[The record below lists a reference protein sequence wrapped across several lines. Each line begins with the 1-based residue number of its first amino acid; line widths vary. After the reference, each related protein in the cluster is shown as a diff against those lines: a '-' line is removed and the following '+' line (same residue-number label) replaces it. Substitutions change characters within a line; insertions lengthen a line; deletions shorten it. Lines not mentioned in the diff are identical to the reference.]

1 MGWLS
6 VLEIFLVFFVR
17 PVLIIQFGHS
27 LTIVMESKEEGLIL
41 GVVA

>member
-6 VLEIFLVFFVR
+6 VLEILLAFFVR

-27 LTIVMESKEEGLIL
+27 LEIFMGFRIKYYLL
-41 GVVA
+41 L